1 MKLLLASFGVVL
13 HKELVDGVRDRRS
26 IVSALVPLAIIPL
39 FVLIGFNAASDQI
52 DRAKRIEVPVVGAE
66 HARALI
72 DWLAQQSGVE
82 IQPGGMQPRIDVR
95 EGRSDFVLVI
105 PEHFAERFT
114 QAKTAEVQ
122 IVVDS
127 SDPGAERAAGRLRRL
142 IRLYGQQIQ
151 QQRLIARGVS
161 PEVIQP
167 LRIETIELATR
178 RERMAMAF
186 AFVPMLLLITVFVG
200 GLQIAIDSTAG
211 ERERGSLEPLLMNPV
226 PRFSIVGGKW
236 VASVAFSWVSLAL
249 TMAML
254 VLVLERT
261 PLQRLGLNLEMGPV
275 ECGRMFAV
283 ILPLSLLASAVEM
296 CIATLSRSYKEAQ
309 TYVSFLMFAPTL
321 PLLLTLGSSNEPA
334 LWKLAVPVL
343 GQQVLIT
350 NILEGGAF
358 DLVSFLVAALVALA
372 GAIVFLG
379 LTARLFRRERI
390 VFGR

>member
-82 IQPGGMQPRIDVR
+82 IEPGGVQPRIDVR
-95 EGRSDFVLVI
+95 EGRFDFVLVI
-105 PEHFAERFT
+105 PEHFAERFV

-178 RERMAMAF
+178 QERMAMAF

-211 ERERGSLEPLLMNPV
+211 ERERGSLEPLLVNPV

-275 ECGRMFAV
+275 ECGTMLAV

-296 CIATLSRSYKEAQ
+296 CIATMSRSYKEAQ

-321 PLLLTLGSSNEPA
+321 PLLLTLGSSNEPV

-358 DLVSFLVAALVALA
+358 DPLSFLVAALVALA
-372 GAIVFLG
+372 GAVVFLG

>member
-105 PEHFAERFT
+105 PEHFAERFA

-211 ERERGSLEPLLMNPV
+211 ERERGSLEPLLVNPV